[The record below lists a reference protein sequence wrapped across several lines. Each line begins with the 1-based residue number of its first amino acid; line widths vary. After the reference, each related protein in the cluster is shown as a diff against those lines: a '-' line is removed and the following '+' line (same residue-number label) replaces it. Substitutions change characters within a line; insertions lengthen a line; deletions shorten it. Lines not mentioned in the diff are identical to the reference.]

1 MFVTWYRCCD
11 VCKSPAYTVIAF
23 ACSSIFR
30 AFFNARCYILWIIRF
45 HDALLNDLWLWAGL
59 LHNYFACFPLI
70 LEPACFQE
78 KWNSNY
84 VLFFMN
90 WVSWLMIWGKL
101 NTHITCTLVFQ
112 SLFSS
117 LVVKLYDV
125 FYVIWVSQI
134 MTLSML
140 AMHCLTTHCLRSP
153 CNLLNF
159 KGCNTWIIFC
169 YMIWMFNL

>member
-78 KWNSNY
+78 KWNSNCLIFHELGFVAHDLRQTQHTY
-84 VLFFMN
+84 YMYISFPELVQFINCETVCFLCDLSVTNNDFEHACYA
-90 WVSWLMIWGKL
+90 LP
-101 NTHITCTLVFQ
+101 HYTL
-112 SLFSS
+112 
-117 LVVKLYDV
+117 
-125 FYVIWVSQI
+125 
-134 MTLSML
+134 
-140 AMHCLTTHCLRSP
+140 P
-153 CNLLNF
+153 
-159 KGCNTWIIFC
+159 
-169 YMIWMFNL
+169 